1 MCGIWIHRKG
11 EQVTDSVLFDAMVRD
26 KGVKKTFIAEKLG
39 ISNQALLNK
48 ISNKSEFK
56 AGETIVIRD
65 LLGLTNQ
72 QWEQI
77 FFAPNIE

>member
-1 MCGIWIHRKG
+1 MTNS
-11 EQVTDSVLFDAMVRD
+11 ELFEMMVRD
-26 KGVKKTFIAEKLG
+26 KGIKKTFIADKLG

-77 FFAPNIE
+77 FFATNVE

>member
-1 MCGIWIHRKG
+1 M
-11 EQVTDSVLFDAMVRD
+11 TDSVLFDAMVRD

-77 FFAPNIE
+77 FFAPNVE